1 MSDGMAFT
9 ILMAAVAGLL
19 FGVQYLSAFLAWRRC
34 CPARGLRD
42 AAMAQQACELPPVSL
57 VRPLC
62 GLESFS
68 GETLRSSFTLTY
80 PNYELLF
87 CVADESDPIIPW
99 VKAAMRAYPNVP
111 SQLLIGDEKISINP
125 KLNNMV
131 RGWKTARFDHIAF
144 IDSNVLLA
152 PEFLQSLV
160 CALRED
166 TGVVSA
172 PPVGMAPRG
181 FWAHV
186 ECAFLNTYEARW
198 QYAAD
203 AVGTGFAQGKTLFY
217 RRRELESGFMELA
230 DEPAEDA
237 ASTKMVRRRGLKAR
251 LAMPSSQPLGARRAA
266 DVWSRQLRWARLRR
280 VTFPLEFAP
289 EILTGCAVPLLAAGL
304 AAYGFGLS
312 VPLVMILFFAAWY
325 VPEMALAWLCRWP
338 ANMSLLFALILR
350 DGLIPALWVAAWMS
364 RNFTWRGNGID
375 VDAQAIGAKPRAFT
389 TTKLAWARVR
399 TSWDRAFPR

>member
-1 MSDGMAFT
+1 MFDGRAFT
-9 ILMAAVAGLL
+9 ILMLALAGSL
-19 FGVQYLSAFLAWRRC
+19 FILQYVSIFLAWRRC
-34 CPARGLRD
+34 RPSQRKQEALE
-42 AAMAQQACELPPVSL
+42 AQQACVLPRISL

-68 GETLRSSFTLTY
+68 GETLRSSFTLEY
-80 PNYELLF
+80 PNYELIF
-87 CVADESDPIIPW
+87 CVANPFDPIIPW
-99 VKAAMRAYPNVP
+99 VRAAMRAHPEVP
-111 SQLLIGDEKISINP
+111 SHLLIGDEKISINP

-160 CALRED
+160 LALRDD

-172 PPVGMAPRG
+172 PPIGVAPRG

-203 AVGTGFAQGKTLFY
+203 AVGMGFAQGKTLFY
-217 RRRELESGFMELA
+217 RRRELDSGFMELA

-237 ASTKMVRRRGLKAR
+237 ASTKMVRRRGLRAR
-251 LAMPSSQPLGARRAA
+251 LAMPSSQPLGTRSAA

-289 EILTGCAVPLLAAGL
+289 EILTGCGVPLLSAGL
-304 AAYGFGLS
+304 AAYGFDFPVLPTVS
-312 VPLVMILFFAAWY
+312 ILFAAWY
-325 VPEMALAWLCRWP
+325 VPEILMAAFCRWP
-338 ANMSLLFALILR
+338 ANASMAAALIIR

-364 RNFTWRGNGID
+364 RNFTWRGNGIE
-375 VDAQAIGAKPRAFT
+375 VDGQVESAGPRAFT
-389 TTKLAWARVR
+389 STKLAWDRVR

>member
-9 ILMAAVAGLL
+9 ILMLAAASVF
-19 FGVQYLSAFLAWRRC
+19 FGAQYWTVFAAWRRC
-34 CPARGLRD
+34 RPSQSVREDLAVRQTRD
-42 AAMAQQACELPPVSL
+42 LPPISL

-68 GETLRSSFTLTY
+68 GETLHSSFTLNY
-80 PNYELLF
+80 PTYELLF
-87 CVADESDPIIPW
+87 CVADASDPIIPW
-99 VKAAMRAYPNVP
+99 VRAAMREHPHVP
-111 SQLLIGDEKISINP
+111 SQILIGDEKISINP

-131 RGWKTARFDHIAF
+131 RGWRTARFDHIAF

-160 CALRED
+160 LALHED

-172 PPVGMAPRG
+172 PPIAVAPRG
-181 FWAHV
+181 FWAHL

-203 AVGTGFAQGKTLFY
+203 AAGMGFAQGKTLFY
-217 RRRELESGFMELA
+217 PRSVLESGFMELA
-230 DEPAEDA
+230 NEPAEDA

-251 LAMPSSQPLGARRAA
+251 LAMPSMQPLGRRRAA

-289 EILTGCAVPLLAAGL
+289 EILSGSAVPVLAAAL
-304 AAYGFGLS
+304 AAYGFGVS
-312 VPLVMILFFAAWY
+312 VPLTILAYLAAWY
-325 VPEMALAWLCRWP
+325 LPEIALALSCRWP
-338 ANMSLLFALILR
+338 ANAATPVALLLR
-350 DGLIPALWVAAWMS
+350 DVMLPLLWISAWTS
-364 RNFTWRGNGID
+364 RNFTWRGNDIE
-375 VDAQAIGAKPRAFT
+375 VDSQSADGKPRAFT
-389 TTKLAWARVR
+389 STKLAWNRVR

>member
-1 MSDGMAFT
+1 MAFT
-9 ILMAAVAGLL
+9 IIMLAAAGLL
-19 FGVQYLSAFLAWRRC
+19 LFLQYFTAFLAWCRC
-34 CPARGLRD
+34 RPSRGRLD
-42 AAMAQQACELPPVSL
+42 TLAAEQAGELPAISL

-68 GETLRSSFTLTY
+68 GETLRSSFTLNY
-80 PNYELLF
+80 PAYELLF
-87 CVADESDPIIPW
+87 CVANPSDPIIPW
-99 VKAAMRAYPNVP
+99 VRAAMRAYPGVP

-131 RGWKTARFDHIAF
+131 RGWQTARFDRIAF

-152 PEFLQSLV
+152 PDFLQSLV
-160 CALRED
+160 HALRDD

-172 PPVGMAPRG
+172 PPIGLSPRG
-181 FWAHV
+181 FWAHL

-203 AVGTGFAQGKTLFY
+203 ALGMGFAQGKTLFY
-217 RRRELESGFMELA
+217 RRSELASGFMELA

-251 LAMPSSQPLGARRAA
+251 LAMPSSQPLGARTAA

-289 EILTGCAVPLLAAGL
+289 EIITGSAVPIMSAAL
-304 AAYGFGLS
+304 AAYGLGFS
-312 VPLVMILFFAAWY
+312 VPLTILLYLAVWY
-325 VPEMALAWLCRWP
+325 APEMALAKLCRWP
-338 ANMSLLFALILR
+338 ANMSLLFALLLR
-350 DGLIPALWVAAWMS
+350 DGMIPALWVAAWMG
-364 RNFTWRGNGID
+364 RNFTWRGTGIE
-375 VDAQAIGAKPRAFT
+375 VDAGATRGFRPRAAT
-389 TTKLAWARVR
+389 STRLVWNRVR